1 MQSSAIPV
9 CSRVTRTGPRPRPC
23 GAGRGTLRAV
33 TGSTGARVAP
43 ERLAVWRQFL
53 EVHAVVGGA
62 LEFELDEARGLPLAW
77 YDVLVS
83 LQEAPDRRL
92 RMQDLARRV
101 LFSRS
106 GLTRLV
112 DRMVDAG
119 YVTRERCEDDRR
131 GMFAVL
137 TPAGA
142 TCLRD
147 ASGVHLRGVRD
158 HFDRHLDDV
167 DVVALRRAFAKVL
180 VAESPAT
187 DDPETGSH
195 RG

>member
-1 MQSSAIPV
+1 MQVVGGDRAAPV
-9 CSRVTRTGPRPRPC
+9 GPRRSDP
-23 GAGRGTLRAV
+23 GGTIRAV
-33 TGSTGARVAP
+33 PGSKGARVSP
-43 ERLAVWRQFL
+43 EQLRVWRRFL
-53 EVHAVVGGA
+53 EAHAVVVGA
-62 LEFELDEARGLPLAW
+62 LEAELDEARGLPLAW

-119 YVTRERCEDDRR
+119 FIERERCEDDRR
-131 GMFAVL
+131 GTYAVL
-137 TPAGA
+137 TAAGA
-142 TCLRD
+142 RCLRD

-158 HFDRHLDDV
+158 HFVRHLDAADV
-167 DVVALRRAFAKVL
+167 AAL
-180 VAESPAT
+180 AT
-187 DDPETGSH
+187 ALGKIVDAETGS
-195 RG
+195 GPVGS

>member
-1 MQSSAIPV
+1 M
-9 CSRVTRTGPRPRPC
+9 
-23 GAGRGTLRAV
+23 
-33 TGSTGARVAP
+33 TGSSGARVAP
-43 ERLAVWRQFL
+43 GRLAVWRQFL
-53 EVHAVVGGA
+53 EVHAVVVGA
-62 LEFELDEARGLPLAW
+62 LETELDEARGLPLAW

-112 DRMVDAG
+112 DRMVDEG
-119 YVTRERCEDDRR
+119 YVARERCEDDRR

-142 TCLRD
+142 KCLRD

-158 HFDRHLDDV
+158 HFDNHLDDV
-167 DVVALRRAFAKVL
+167 DVAALRSAFAKVL
-180 VAESPAT
+180 AAEVGT
-187 DDPETGSH
+187 ETEAD